1 MGVAPPM
8 VCTKPIPPRER
19 LDYWR
24 DAIGRTYRELTSV
37 RLDISTPTDD
47 PYTGT
52 IYAGPVGPLG
62 ITTTHG
68 DPLQVRQTLPAAP
81 GSDADHLNFCLQD
94 SGSFVIEQNRE
105 TTVLTPGTLTL
116 FDTARPYTVTYP
128 APFRMHV
135 FQVPRRLLT
144 VRPTDLARMTAVPVA
159 PDSDAAALVI
169 PFLTGLTAR
178 KGRLA
183 PHLGDQL
190 ARNAADLLATLIA
203 ERLDRQAPETGADTA
218 ATALRIRLR
227 AFIDQH
233 LADPD
238 LSPQTIADAHH
249 ISVRY
254 LHRLFEHEGATVG
267 RWILRRRLQAARRD
281 LGRGG
286 RTGPTVTAV
295 AQRWGFTSTSHFS
308 RAFRAAYGVPPSEWQ
323 ADRSTHPPD

>member
-1 MGVAPPM
+1 M
-8 VCTKPIPPRER
+8 
-19 LDYWR
+19 DYWR
-24 DAIGRTYRELTSV
+24 EAIGRTYQELTSV

-47 PYTGT
+47 PYMGA

-62 ITTTHG
+62 IATTHG
-68 DPLQVRQTLPAAP
+68 DPLQVRQPLPAAP
-81 GSDADHLNFCLQD
+81 GSGGDHLNFCLQD
-94 SGSFVIEQNRE
+94 SGSLVIEQNRE

-135 FQVPRRLLT
+135 FQVPRRLLI
-144 VRPTDLARMTAVPVA
+144 VRPADLARMTAVPVA
-159 PDSDAAALVI
+159 PDSDAASLVI
-169 PFLTGLTAR
+169 PFLTGLAAN
-178 KGRLA
+178 KGRFA
-183 PHLGDQL
+183 PHIGDQL

-203 ERLDRQAPETGADTA
+203 ERLDRQAPETGVDAA
-218 ATALRIRLR
+218 ATALRVRLR
-227 AFIDQH
+227 AFIDRH

-267 RWILRRRLQAARRD
+267 RWILRRRLQAARGD

-286 RTGPTVTAV
+286 PAGPTVTAV
-295 AQRWGFTSTSHFS
+295 AQRWGFTSASHFS
-308 RAFRAAYGVPPSEWQ
+308 RAFRATYGVPPSEWR
-323 ADRSTHPPD
+323 ADRSAHPPD